1 MLEGRSKMASPI
13 TSTTGLGS
21 GLAITAIVQGLVGAE
36 KAPKQNQ
43 IDKQTATTSAS
54 LSGVSQ
60 LTSALAAFQKTLDTL
75 GSSTTPAFQGFAAT
89 SANEAVVKATAGNT
103 AVNGTYAIGITQ
115 LATPSKVATAAMNSA
130 SAIPSG
136 TLKITQNGT
145 DFDVK
150 IDKSSTLQEVRDK
163 INSSLQGKGITA
175 NIINDDNGSR
185 LVFSSTTTGKGS
197 DISVV
202 GASGQEALNIDGTK
216 LMSDTSTGTDASG
229 KAIPGAGAITAT
241 AKDAAFTV
249 DGLSLTSK
257 TNTISTA
264 ISGLTFDL
272 VAPSA
277 AGATTTVTV
286 ATNTDG
292 LKASLQSFVDSYNT
306 LATLVTSLT
315 KGSISDKG
323 VFTAAALTGDATPR
337 ALLATIRDQLAGASS
352 SAGLSALSQLGI
364 KTQQSNGTLSLD
376 TVTFTAALNDK
387 KLGSQIQ
394 TMFTGTGVK
403 NADGTVDG
411 GLVAR
416 MSKALLP
423 YTESGGVLAS
433 KTTSLTKIQTRIA
446 SDQDALDRRIESL
459 TASLTKKYNAM
470 DLVVGQLKATATS
483 ITSIFEAMNAQK
495 NAS

>member
-1 MLEGRSKMASPI
+1 MASPI

-21 GLAITAIVQGLVGAE
+21 GLAITAIVEGLVGAE

-43 IDKQTATTSAS
+43 IDKQTAATTAS

-103 AVNGTYAIGITQ
+103 AVNGTYALNISQ
-115 LATPSKVATAAMNSA
+115 LATPSKVATAALNSTQA

-145 DFDVK
+145 DFNVL
-150 IDKSSTLQEVRDK
+150 IDKTSTLQEVRDK

-175 NIINDDNGSR
+175 NIINDNNGSR

-216 LMSDTSTGTDASG
+216 LMSASSTGTDSSG
-229 KAIPGAGAITAT
+229 KAIPGAGAITDL

-257 TNTISTA
+257 TNTVSTA

-277 AGATTTVTV
+277 SATATTTITV

-323 VFTAAALTGDATPR
+323 VYTAAALTGDATPR
-337 ALLATIRDQLAGASS
+337 ALLATIRDQLASASS
-352 SAGLSALSQLGI
+352 SAGLSSLSQLGI

-376 TVTFTAALNDK
+376 TATFTAALNDK

-394 TMFTGTGVK
+394 TMFTGTGAT

-411 GLVAR
+411 GLVSR
-416 MSKALLP
+416 MTKALLP
-423 YTESGGVLAS
+423 YTKSDGVLAS
-433 KTTSLTKIQTRIA
+433 KTSSLNKVQTRIA
-446 SDQDALDRRIESL
+446 SDQDALDRRITSL

>member
-1 MLEGRSKMASPI
+1 
-13 TSTTGLGS
+13 
-21 GLAITAIVQGLVGAE
+21 
-36 KAPKQNQ
+36 
-43 IDKQTATTSAS
+43 
-54 LSGVSQ
+54 
-60 LTSALAAFQKTLDTL
+60 
-75 GSSTTPAFQGFAAT
+75 
-89 SANEAVVKATAGNT
+89 
-103 AVNGTYAIGITQ
+103 
-115 LATPSKVATAAMNSA
+115 
-130 SAIPSG
+130 
-136 TLKITQNGT
+136 
-145 DFDVK
+145 
-150 IDKSSTLQEVRDK
+150 
-163 INSSLQGKGITA
+163 
-175 NIINDDNGSR
+175 
-185 LVFSSTTTGKGS
+185 
-197 DISVV
+197 
-202 GASGQEALNIDGTK
+202 
-216 LMSDTSTGTDASG
+216 MSDTSTGTDASG

-257 TNTISTA
+257 TNTVSTA

-277 AGATTTVTV
+277 TGATTTVTV

-394 TMFTGTGVK
+394 TMFTGPGVK
-403 NADGTVDG
+403 KCRRHGGRWPGCADDQGTF
-411 GLVAR
+411 
-416 MSKALLP
+416 AL
-423 YTESGGVLAS
+423 YGVWWRSG
-433 KTTSLTKIQTRIA
+433 QQDDQPDQN
-446 SDQDALDRRIESL
+446 SDPNCQRSGR
-459 TASLTKKYNAM
+459 T
-470 DLVVGQLKATATS
+470 
-483 ITSIFEAMNAQK
+483 
-495 NAS
+495 

>member
-1 MLEGRSKMASPI
+1 MASPI
-13 TSTTGLGS
+13 TASTGLGS
-21 GLAITAIVQGLVGAE
+21 GLAIGSIVTVLVDAE

-43 IDKQTATTSAS
+43 IDKQTASTSAS

-175 NIINDDNGSR
+175 NIINDNNGSR

-229 KAIPGAGAITAT
+229 KAIPGAGAITDV

-257 TNTISTA
+257 TNTVSTA

-277 AGATTTVTV
+277 SATATTTITV

-352 SAGLSALSQLGI
+352 RAGLSALSQLGI

-394 TMFTGTGVK
+394 TMFTGTGAT

-459 TASLTKKYNAM
+459 TDSLKKKYTAM
-470 DLVVGQLKATATS
+470 DLVVGKLKATASS